1 MIQAENARFPFLHL
15 PNAIPDYGPEGGPQ
29 LGRGPAGT
37 GQLISAQITYACHGN
52 RLRMPHI
59 KCKAAQPAF
68 DVQGGAVSTISSEQ
82 KI

>member
-1 MIQAENARFPFLHL
+1 MQSLNS
-15 PNAIPDYGPEGGPQ
+15 GPEGGPQ
-29 LGRGPAGT
+29 HGRGPAGT
-37 GQLISAQITYACHGN
+37 GQLISAQIIYACHGN

-59 KCKAAQPAF
+59 KCKAAPPAF